1 METLEKM
8 SDIFV
13 GNNERC
19 QIAELDEIAMIL
31 MGISD
36 NMFSGPSVSISS
48 RGTYFLQGE
57 SITASEN
64 TIKSIDFCCQR
75 GYFADAFTLTRKYR
89 DDIIQYVFVA
99 QIVENMQKLDDEEFK
114 KLYGSDLTV
123 ENLVQAIESEMKIL
137 AAGTRKS
144 AADLAVELWVYDAL
158 EDEKYFK
165 ERKQYFDTSK
175 YVAQLVKDED
185 IKQLMEIYLKDI
197 WKETDRTL
205 NNYVHGN
212 GRKYILDNYPSYGDY
227 QKRKQKLIETVHNIT
242 SIFISILSIALPNK
256 IQSSDYRDDMELD
269 ITPREGC
276 QYWVMPM
283 IVEFMDMHF
292 PKIHPDL
299 LQFLEDNN
307 KYGMKMLMKDY
318 EE

>member
-1 METLEKM
+1 M
-8 SDIFV
+8 SDVFST
-13 GNNERC
+13 NNEGC
-19 QIAELDEIAMIL
+19 KIAELDEIAMIL

-36 NMFSGPSVSISS
+36 NMFSSPSVSVSS

-75 GYFADAFTLTRKYR
+75 GYFADAFTLARKYR
-89 DDIIQYVFVA
+89 DDVIQYVFVA
-99 QIVENMQKLDDEEFK
+99 QVVENMQRLDDEEFK
-114 KLYGSDLTV
+114 KLYGTELTV
-123 ENLVQAIESEMKIL
+123 ENLIQAVELEMSML

-144 AADLAVELWVYDAL
+144 AADLAVELWVYDML
-158 EDEKYFK
+158 EEEKYFK

-175 YVAQLVKDED
+175 YLAQLVKDEN
-185 IKQLMEIYLKDI
+185 IKQLNEIYLKDI
-197 WKETDRTL
+197 WTKTDSIL

-212 GRKYILDNYPSYGDY
+212 GRKYIMDNYSLYGNY
-227 QKRKQKLIETVHNIT
+227 QERKQKLIETVRNIT
-242 SIFISILSIALPNK
+242 SIFISILSVALPNK
-256 IQSSDYRDDMELD
+256 IQSSDYRDDMEFG

-283 IVEFMDMHF
+283 IVEFMDEYF

-299 LQFLEDNN
+299 LQFLEENN
-307 KYGMKMLMKDY
+307 KYGMKMLMADY
-318 EE
+318 AK

>member
-1 METLEKM
+1 M

-75 GYFADAFTLTRKYR
+75 GYFADAFTLARKYR

-114 KLYGSDLTV
+114 KIVRIGL
-123 ENLVQAIESEMKIL
+123 
-137 AAGTRKS
+137 
-144 AADLAVELWVYDAL
+144 
-158 EDEKYFK
+158 
-165 ERKQYFDTSK
+165 
-175 YVAQLVKDED
+175 
-185 IKQLMEIYLKDI
+185 
-197 WKETDRTL
+197 
-205 NNYVHGN
+205 N
-212 GRKYILDNYPSYGDY
+212 GRKFGSSYRIRNEDFGGRY
-227 QKRKQKLIETVHNIT
+227 TQ
-242 SIFISILSIALPNK
+242 ISSRF
-256 IQSSDYRDDMELD
+256 S
-269 ITPREGC
+269 C
-276 QYWVMPM
+276 
-283 IVEFMDMHF
+283 
-292 PKIHPDL
+292 
-299 LQFLEDNN
+299 
-307 KYGMKMLMKDY
+307 
-318 EE
+318 

>member
-1 METLEKM
+1 M
-8 SDIFV
+8 SDVFST
-13 GNNERC
+13 NNEGC
-19 QIAELDEIAMIL
+19 KIAELDEIAMIL

-36 NMFSGPSVSISS
+36 NMFSSPSVSVSS

-75 GYFADAFTLTRKYR
+75 GYFADAFTLARKYR
-89 DDIIQYVFVA
+89 DDVIQYVFVA
-99 QIVENMQKLDDEEFK
+99 QVVENMQRLDDEEFK
-114 KLYGSDLTV
+114 KLYGTELTV
-123 ENLVQAIESEMKIL
+123 ENLIQAVELEMSML

-144 AADLAVELWVYDAL
+144 AADLAVELWVYDML
-158 EDEKYFK
+158 EEEKYFK

-175 YVAQLVKDED
+175 YLAQLVKDEN
-185 IKQLMEIYLKDI
+185 IKQLNEIYLKDI
-197 WKETDRTL
+197 WTKTDRIL

-212 GRKYILDNYPSYGDY
+212 GRKYIMDNYSLYGNY
-227 QKRKQKLIETVHNIT
+227 QERKQKLIETVRNIT
-242 SIFISILSIALPNK
+242 SIFISILSVALPNK
-256 IQSSDYRDDMELD
+256 IQSSDYRDDMEFG

-283 IVEFMDMHF
+283 IVEFMDEYF

-299 LQFLEDNN
+299 LQFLEENN
-307 KYGMKMLMKDY
+307 KYGMKMLMADY
-318 EE
+318 AK

>member
-1 METLEKM
+1 M
-8 SDIFV
+8 
-13 GNNERC
+13 NNERC
-19 QIAELDEIAMIL
+19 QIPELDEIAMIL

-75 GYFADAFTLTRKYR
+75 GYFADAFTLARKYR
-89 DDIIQYVFVA
+89 DDIIQYVFVV
-99 QIVENMQKLDDEEFK
+99 QIVENMPRLDDEEFK
-114 KLYGSDLTV
+114 KLYGTELTV
-123 ENLVQAIESEMKIL
+123 ENLIRAVESEMSIL
-137 AAGTRKS
+137 VAGTRKS
-144 AADLAVELWVYDAL
+144 AVDLAVELWVYDIL
-158 EDEKYFK
+158 EEEKYFK

-175 YVAQLVKDED
+175 YIVQLVKDEN
-185 IKQLMEIYLKDI
+185 IKQLIEKYLKDI
-197 WKETDRTL
+197 WTKTDRIL

-212 GRKYILDNYPSYGDY
+212 GRKYILDNYSLYGDY
-227 QKRKQKLIETVHNIT
+227 QKRKQKLIDTVRNIT
-242 SIFISILSIALPNK
+242 SIFISLLSIISPNK
-256 IQSSDYRDDMELD
+256 IQSSDYRDDMEFG

-276 QYWVMPM
+276 QYWVMPVL
-283 IVEFMDMHF
+283 IEFMDMHF
-292 PKIHPDL
+292 PKIHSGL

-318 EE
+318 AE

>member
-1 METLEKM
+1 M

-48 RGTYFLQGE
+48 IGTYFLQGE
-57 SITASEN
+57 SITATEN

-75 GYFADAFTLTRKYR
+75 GYFADAFTLARKYR

-256 IQSSDYRDDMELD
+256 IQSSDCRDDMEFD

-292 PKIHPDL
+292 PKIHPNL
-299 LQFLEDNN
+299 LQFLENN
-307 KYGMKMLMKDY
+307 NRYGMKMLIKDY
-318 EE
+318 AE

>member
-13 GNNERC
+13 ANNERC
-19 QIAELDEIAMIL
+19 QISELDEIAMIL

-36 NMFSGPSVSISS
+36 NMFSGPSVSVSS

-75 GYFADAFTLTRKYR
+75 GYFADAFTLARKYR

-99 QIVENMQKLDDEEFK
+99 QIVENMQRLDDEEFK

-144 AADLAVELWVYDAL
+144 AADLAVELWVYDVL

-175 YVAQLVKDED
+175 YVAQFVKDED
-185 IKQLMEIYLKDI
+185 IKQLMEIYLN
-197 WKETDRTL
+197 L
-205 NNYVHGN
+205 NYS
-212 GRKYILDNYPSYGDY
+212 RQY
-227 QKRKQKLIETVHNIT
+227 KLT
-242 SIFISILSIALPNK
+242 
-256 IQSSDYRDDMELD
+256 
-269 ITPREGC
+269 
-276 QYWVMPM
+276 
-283 IVEFMDMHF
+283 
-292 PKIHPDL
+292 
-299 LQFLEDNN
+299 
-307 KYGMKMLMKDY
+307 
-318 EE
+318 